1 MILSS
6 RNDDKWFQGRTVFLQ
21 DGGREGGGGDEK
33 LSSAR
38 ENDISANIFFLPYHV
53 CKQFIWSFQT
63 LQTIFFNISHLPAP
77 EKE

>member
-6 RNDDKWFQGRTVFLQ
+6 RNDDKWLDGLFFCRT
-21 DGGREGGGGDEK
+21 EGGGGGGVEK

-63 LQTIFFNISHLPAP
+63 LQTIFVNISHLPAP

>member
-1 MILSS
+1 MLQFVTLICFYFSFGYVIFDILP
-6 RNDDKWFQGRTVFLQ
+6 DFP
-21 DGGREGGGGDEK
+21 
-33 LSSAR
+33 
-38 ENDISANIFFLPYHV
+38 ANIFFLPCHV

>member
-1 MILSS
+1 MVSGTDCFS
-6 RNDDKWFQGRTVFLQ
+6 AGR
-21 DGGREGGGGDEK
+21 REGGRGGGDAK